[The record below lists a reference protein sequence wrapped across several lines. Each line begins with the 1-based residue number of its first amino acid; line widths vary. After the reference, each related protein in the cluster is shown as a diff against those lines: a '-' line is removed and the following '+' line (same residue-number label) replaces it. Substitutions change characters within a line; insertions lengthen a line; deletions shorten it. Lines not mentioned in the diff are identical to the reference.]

1 MKNFYFDKE
10 NWILLAISLVLL
22 VIGYILMG
30 LEFISAS
37 SVVLVVAYLVLIPLS
52 FLYRKKDKK

>member
-1 MKNFYFDKE
+1 MKNFYFDKV
-10 NWILLAISLVLL
+10 NWILFAISLVLL

-30 LEFISAS
+30 LELISAS